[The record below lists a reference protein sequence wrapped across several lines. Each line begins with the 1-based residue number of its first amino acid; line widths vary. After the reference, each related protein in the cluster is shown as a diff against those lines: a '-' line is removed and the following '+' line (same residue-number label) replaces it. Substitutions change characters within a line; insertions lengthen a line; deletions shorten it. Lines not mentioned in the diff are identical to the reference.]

1 MKKYIYNSDAQIRL
15 LCEIFGDKAIADI
28 KEKNRKKRKTSI
40 QKALHLLPENQ
51 REVILYQYGFAD
63 KHTHTSEQT
72 AEHLEISQEEAKH
85 AEALALRTLRSPAC
99 SKGLRKLLLM
109 L

>member
-1 MKKYIYNSDAQIRL
+1 MKKYIYNNDAQIRL

-40 QKALHLLPENQ
+40 QRALQLLPEKQ

-63 KHTHTSEQT
+63 KYTHTLEQT
-72 AEHLEISQEEAKH
+72 AEHLEISREEAEQIK
-85 AEALALRTLRSPAC
+85 ALALRTLRCPAC
-99 SKGLRKLLLM
+99 SGGLKDLFLM